1 MSDRPTSGA
10 DGDGDTGGGSGTD
23 GSGTGE
29 DAVVDRTDDPLTTER
44 IRDDLRALGVVPGE
58 TALVHSSL
66 SAMGWVAGGAPAAVD
81 GLLGA
86 VTATGTLAVP
96 THSTQLSD
104 PATWENPPVP
114 DDWVESI
121 RAEAAPYRPDVTPT
135 RGMGAIPE
143 CLRDYPGAVR
153 SAHPTTSFAA
163 WGADAEAVTA
173 DHALD
178 SPMGEAS
185 PLARLYDR
193 DALIVRIGVDANT
206 ALHLAEYRAAFDG
219 SPERN
224 GGPVLVD
231 GERRWVAFEE
241 PEHRDDFREIE
252 TGFEEEHPAG
262 VWRGTV
268 GDAETT
274 VCRLRPLV
282 DFAVEWM
289 ETHR

>member
-1 MSDRPTSGA
+1 MS
-10 DGDGDTGGGSGTD
+10 
-23 GSGTGE
+23 E
-29 DAVVDRTDDPLTTER
+29 HDAVGRTDAPLTTDA
-44 IRDDLRALGVVPGE
+44 IRADLRDLGVDPGE

-66 SAMGWVAGGAPAAVD
+66 SAMGWVAGGAPTAVD
-81 GLLGA
+81 ALLGA

-104 PATWENPPVP
+104 PTDWENPPVP
-114 DDWVESI
+114 DDWVDTI
-121 RAEAAPYRPDVTPT
+121 KAEAAPYRPELTPT
-135 RGMGAIPE
+135 RLMGAIPE
-143 CLRDYPGAVR
+143 CLRDYPGAIR
-153 SAHPTTSFAA
+153 SRHPTTSFAA

-173 DHALD
+173 DHAYD

-206 ALHLAEYRAAFDG
+206 SLHLAEYRADYG
-219 SPERN
+219 GTPEAN

-231 GERRWVAFEE
+231 GERRWVEFEE
-241 PEHRDDFREIE
+241 PESRDDFRDIE
-252 TGFEEEHPAG
+252 AAFEAEHPER

-274 VCRLRPLV
+274 VCRMRPLV
-282 DFAVEWM
+282 DFAVAWM
-289 ETHR
+289 ERNR